1 MDTLAALEATVRM
14 REETGNSPVLGK
26 TSFSIADILDPSK
39 FTGRHQET
47 RDINTREISICALA
61 NKDSDKMTASENSA
75 DSNMPS
81 VSGAK
86 GKSKRI
92 RTAFTLDQLRILER
106 SFQNSHYL
114 SVFER
119 HCIATALRLSETQV
133 KIWFQNRRT
142 KWKKEQEGQGG
153 EEQNHC
159 ANPAFTQNSFIYALP
174 GHHANPVH
182 YYTPQTPYLNTPRH
196 HHTLLMF

>member
-1 MDTLAALEATVRM
+1 MH
-14 REETGNSPVLGK
+14 EETGNAPVLGK

-39 FTGRHQET
+39 FPGKHQET
-47 RDINTREISICALA
+47 QRDVTREISNSA
-61 NKDSDKMTASENSA
+61 KTTASENPA
-75 DSNMPS
+75 DSNIPS

-142 KWKKEQEGQGG
+142 KWKKEQDGHGG

-182 YYTPQTPYLNTPRH
+182 YYTPQTPYLNTPYH
-196 HHTLLMF
+196 HHTLMMF

>member
-1 MDTLAALEATVRM
+1 MH
-14 REETGNSPVLGK
+14 EETGNSPVLGK

-39 FTGRHQET
+39 FTGKHQEAQ
-47 RDINTREISICALA
+47 RDVEARETSSKPA
-61 NKDSDKMTASENSA
+61 NKDGAETTAWGTAA
-75 DSNMPS
+75 DSNTPGN
-81 VSGAK
+81 SGVK

-119 HCIATALRLSETQV
+119 HCIAAALRLSETQV

-142 KWKKEQEGQGG
+142 KWKKEQEGHGG
-153 EEQNHC
+153 EEQNPC
-159 ANPAFTQNSFIYALP
+159 AHPAFAHNLLMHALP
-174 GHHANPVH
+174 GHHANRVH
-182 YYTPQTPYLNTPRH
+182 YYTPQTLYQNTPYH
-196 HHTLLMF
+196 HNTIMMF

>member
-1 MDTLAALEATVRM
+1 MDTLEETVRM
-14 REETGNSPVLGK
+14 HEETGNSPVLGK

-39 FTGRHQET
+39 FTGKHDET
-47 RDINTREISICALA
+47 HVNTRENSICSLA
-61 NKDSDKMTASENSA
+61 NKDSAKTTESENPA
-75 DSNMPS
+75 DSNS
-81 VSGAK
+81 VSVAK

-142 KWKKEQEGQGG
+142 KWKKEQEGHGG
-153 EEQNHC
+153 EEQKHC
-159 ANPAFTQNSFIYALP
+159 AHPAFMQNSCIYALP

-182 YYTPQTPYLNTPRH
+182 YYTPPHH
-196 HHTLLMF
+196 HHTLVMF

>member
-39 FTGRHQET
+39 FTGRIRRRRET
-47 RDINTREISICALA
+47 STRGKSR
-61 NKDSDKMTASENSA
+61 MTASENSA

-159 ANPAFTQNSFIYALP
+159 ASPAFTQNSFIYALP

-182 YYTPQTPYLNTPRH
+182 YYTPQTPYLNTPHH

>member
-1 MDTLAALEATVRM
+1 M

-47 RDINTREISICALA
+47 QRDINTREISSESQPLA
-61 NKDSDKMTASENSA
+61 NFFY
-75 DSNMPS
+75 

-159 ANPAFTQNSFIYALP
+159 ASPAFTQNSFIYALP

-182 YYTPQTPYLNTPRH
+182 YYTPQTPYLNTPHH

>member
-1 MDTLAALEATVRM
+1 MH
-14 REETGNSPVLGK
+14 EETGSSPVQRK

-39 FTGRHQET
+39 FTGKHQET
-47 RDINTREISICALA
+47 QRDIRTQEISIKLA
-61 NKDSDKMTASENSA
+61 SQDAA
-75 DSNMPS
+75 DSNIPS

-86 GKSKRI
+86 GKSKRM

-119 HCIATALRLSETQV
+119 HCIATGLRLSETQV

-142 KWKKEQEGQGG
+142 KWKKEQEGHGG

-159 ANPAFTQNSFIYALP
+159 AHRAFMYALP

-182 YYTPQTPYLNTPRH
+182 YYTPQTPYQ
-196 HHTLLMF
+196 HHTLMMF

>member
-1 MDTLAALEATVRM
+1 M
-14 REETGNSPVLGK
+14 REGTSSALQGK
-26 TSFSIADILDPSK
+26 TSFSIADILDSSK
-39 FTGRHQET
+39 FNGKHQDAR
-47 RDINTREISICALA
+47 RDVRTQESSI
-61 NKDSDKMTASENSA
+61 NKDTVKAASSQ
-75 DSNMPS
+75 DIP
-81 VSGAK
+81 GTK

-142 KWKKEQEGQGG
+142 KWKKEQEGQEG

-159 ANPAFTQNSFIYALP
+159 APPAFAQNTFLYA

-182 YYTPQTPYLNTPRH
+182 YYPAPQTPYLNPSYH
-196 HHTLLMF
+196 HQTLMMF

>member
-1 MDTLAALEATVRM
+1 MH
-14 REETGNSPVLGK
+14 EETGNSAVLGK

-39 FTGRHQET
+39 FTGKHQEVQ
-47 RDINTREISICALA
+47 RDINTREISSKSV
-61 NKDSDKMTASENSA
+61 NKDSAKMTSSQDPA
-75 DSNMPS
+75 DSNIPS

-119 HCIATALRLSETQV
+119 HCIATALHLPETQV

-142 KWKKEQEGQGG
+142 KWKKEQEGHGE

-159 ANPAFTQNSFIYALP
+159 AHPAFAQNSFMYALP

-182 YYTPQTPYLNTPRH
+182 YYTPQTPYLNTPYH
-196 HHTLLMF
+196 HHTLMMF